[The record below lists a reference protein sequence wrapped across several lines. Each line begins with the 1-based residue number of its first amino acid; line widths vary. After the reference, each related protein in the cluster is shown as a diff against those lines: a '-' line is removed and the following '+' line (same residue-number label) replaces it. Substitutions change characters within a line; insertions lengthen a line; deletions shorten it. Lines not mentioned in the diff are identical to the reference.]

1 MKLIKATIAAAL
13 FGLSVNAFAA
23 VNDLSNVTHR
33 SVSSQQTQVGGSQPS
48 WSDLSAVT
56 QKGTSEEA
64 KPFAQS
70 AGDYRFGDISAVT
83 HN

>member
-1 MKLIKATIAAAL
+1 MTLIKTTIAAAL

-23 VNDLSNVTHR
+23 VGDISNVTHG
-33 SVSSQQTQVGGSQPS
+33 SISAQETQVGGSQPS

-56 QKGTSEEA
+56 QKGTSKEA
-64 KPFAQS
+64 KPFAKS
-70 AGDYRFGDISAVT
+70 AGNYSFGDISKVT

>member
-1 MKLIKATIAAAL
+1 MKLIKATIAAAV

-23 VNDLSNVTHR
+23 VNDISAVTHG

-56 QKGTSEEA
+56 QQGTSNEA
-64 KPFAQS
+64 KPLAKS
-70 AGDYRFGDISAVT
+70 AGNYRFGDISKVT

>member
-1 MKLIKATIAAAL
+1 MKLIKSTIAAAV

-23 VNDLSNVTHR
+23 VNDISAVTHG
-33 SVSSQQTQVGGSQPS
+33 SVSSKQTQVGGSQPG

-56 QKGTSEEA
+56 QPGASKEA
-64 KPFAQS
+64 RPFAKS
-70 AGDYRFGDISAVT
+70 AGNFRFSDISKVT

>member
-1 MKLIKATIAAAL
+1 MTLVKTIIVAAL

-23 VNDLSNVTHR
+23 INDLSHVTHD
-33 SVSSQQTQVGGSQPS
+33 SISSQQTQVGGSQPS

-56 QKGTSEEA
+56 QTSTTKEA
-64 KPFAQS
+64 KPFAKS
-70 AGDYRFGDISAVT
+70 ARKFSFSDISSVT